1 MYPAAAPAELW
12 RDRQG
17 MRLWQAH
24 AETGHSRGSLT
35 PAYHLSPGEGA
46 LQFGLLRKHNENSS
60 RSRRAASPIPAR
72 AAGRI
77 QKPANAGDSSQAG
90 VSEP

>member
-1 MYPAAAPAELW
+1 MPT
-12 RDRQG
+12 R
-17 MRLWQAH
+17 
-24 AETGHSRGSLT
+24 
-35 PAYHLSPGEGA
+35 
-46 LQFGLLRKHNENSS
+46 ENSS

-90 VSEP
+90 VSEPPAMPKKKSEPREPAATERGGFNM